1 MLEIEPSALAVLK
14 RLQLN
19 LNIPAAG
26 LRLSASGDACQGIK
40 VQAGWSGSQRP
51 EDVPMAISGLVLLAD
66 APAWALLQ
74 EAHISLGERQ
84 GESGLLIKVTPTSC
98 QCAKGSCTP
107 EDQQSQQMS

>member
-19 LNIPAAG
+19 LNTPAAG

-40 VQAGWSGSQRP
+40 VQAAWSATVCA
-51 EDVPMAISGLVLLAD
+51 EDVPMTISELVLLAD
-66 APAWALLQ
+66 EPAWALLQ
-74 EAHISLGERQ
+74 EANISLGERQ
-84 GESGLLIKVTPTSC
+84 GESGLLIKVTPTAC

-107 EDQQSQQMS
+107 DNQQSQQMS

>member
-1 MLEIEPSALAVLK
+1 MIEIEPSALAVLK

-19 LNIPAAG
+19 LSSPVAG
-26 LRLSASGDACQGIK
+26 LRLNASGDACQGIK
-40 VQAGWSGSQRP
+40 VQAAWSAAQRHD
-51 EDVPMAISGLVLLAD
+51 DVSMVLGGLVLLAD
-66 APAWALLQ
+66 EPAWALLQ
-74 EAHISLGERQ
+74 EATISLGERK